1 MIISLCSGMLVTSF
15 VSSQYVNKQAW
26 PRICERQYNDTTMD
40 YRFTDDER
48 EQIDIPKVKLTMS
61 VQLYM
66 YESVSQSQRCRIGI
80 WIKKPTFSASDGEDG
95 NEIDL

>member
-1 MIISLCSGMLVTSF
+1 MVHRGKCNMIISLCSGMLVTSY
-15 VSSQYVNKQAW
+15 VSSHYVNKQAW

-61 VQLYM
+61 VQSYM
-66 YESVSQSQRCRIGI
+66 YEPVSQSQRIAGAESV
-80 WIKKPTFSASDGEDG
+80 TG
-95 NEIDL
+95 